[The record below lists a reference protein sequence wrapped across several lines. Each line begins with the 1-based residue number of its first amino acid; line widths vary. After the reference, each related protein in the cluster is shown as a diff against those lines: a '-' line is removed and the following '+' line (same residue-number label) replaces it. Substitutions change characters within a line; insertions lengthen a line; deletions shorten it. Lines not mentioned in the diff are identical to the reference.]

1 MLWCHLR
8 VVHTKKII
16 AKLALIDKCPLVW
29 YIYSMTYAIIE
40 SGNKQYK
47 VEKGSVIDVEL
58 LEAGKDAKI
67 SMDRV
72 LLVADD
78 GKVHIGTPYLKNAK
92 VNCSVIENERKDV
105 KVVIF
110 KYKSKSNYHKKTGH
124 RQKYSRLLVEDISV
138 K

>member
-1 MLWCHLR
+1 M
-8 VVHTKKII
+8 
-16 AKLALIDKCPLVW
+16 VW
-29 YIYSMTYAIIE
+29 YIYSMTYAIVE

-58 LEAGKDAKI
+58 LEGEKDKPVDLK
-67 SMDRV
+67 SV
-72 LLVADD
+72 LLVAD
-78 GKVHIGTPYLKNAK
+78 GGNITIGTPYVKAA
-92 VNCSVIENERKDV
+92 SVKCRLIDEVKDK

-124 RQKYSRLLVEDISV
+124 RQKYSRLLVEDISA

>member
-1 MLWCHLR
+1 M
-8 VVHTKKII
+8 I
-16 AKLALIDKCPLVW
+16 
-29 YIYSMTYAIIE
+29 YAIIE

-47 VEKGSVIDVEL
+47 IEKGSVIDVEL
-58 LEAGKDAKI
+58 LDVEKDAKI
-67 SMDRV
+67 NLDRV
-72 LLVADD
+72 LLVADE

-92 VNCSVIENERKDV
+92 VNCSVVDGERKDI

-124 RQKYSRLLVEDISV
+124 RQRYSRLLVEDIAV

>member
-1 MLWCHLR
+1 
-8 VVHTKKII
+8 VHTVEII
-16 AKLALIDKCPLVW
+16 SKLALIDKCPSVW

-47 VEKGSVIDVEL
+47 IEKGSVIDVEL
-58 LEAGKDAKI
+58 LGVEKDAKVNL
-67 SMDRV
+67 DRV
-72 LLVADD
+72 LLVADE
-78 GKVHIGTPYLKNAK
+78 GKVHIGTPYLKDAK
-92 VNCSVIENERKDV
+92 VNCSVIDGEIKDV

-124 RQKYSRLLVEDISV
+124 RQRYSRLLVEDIAV